1 MAGIARR
8 GGKVRYTIL
17 AMLFF
22 VSIINYADRSILA
35 IAAPAL
41 AKDLAIDPLSLG
53 IVFSGFGWAYVI
65 AQLPGGWALDRFG
78 TKRVYL
84 AGITL
89 WSIFTAAQ
97 GTVLAF
103 GAGAAV
109 AILFALRFLVG
120 LAEGPSFPGN
130 ARLVAAWFPAAER
143 GTASAIF
150 NASQYFATVLFAPIM
165 GWITFTFG
173 WPYTFYFM
181 GGLGL
186 IAAAIWTV
194 TIYGPRSHPRVT
206 DEEIDF
212 VAAGGALVDMD
223 SPSAVRPKA
232 EPGQRAAYLRV
243 LLSSR
248 TLWGLY
254 IGQFAI
260 NTLTYFF
267 ITWFPVYLVQDR
279 GMTILKAGLFA
290 SAPAMCGFLGGVLG
304 GIWSDWLLRRG
315 YSLTLARKVPVVSGM
330 LVSLG
335 ILACNYVDTNTLV
348 LLFMSIAFFGKGVG
362 ALGWAVVA
370 DVAPRKTAGL
380 SGGLFNMF
388 GNLSSILTPIVIG
401 GILKASGSF
410 KLALLFVACNA
421 LLAAFSYLFIVGK
434 IERIEEAA
442 PSGTGPQPAPATA
455 AA

>member
-1 MAGIARR
+1 MAGIAAR
-8 GGKVRYTIL
+8 GGKVRYSIL

-35 IAAPAL
+35 IAAPL
-41 AKDLAIDPLSLG
+41 LSKDLQIDPLELG

-84 AGITL
+84 VGITL

-103 GAGAAV
+103 GASAAV
-109 AILFALRFLVG
+109 SILFALRFLVG
-120 LAEGPSFPGN
+120 FAEGPSFPGN

-181 GGLGL
+181 GALGL
-186 IAAAIWTV
+186 VASLIWTV
-194 TIYGPRSHPRVT
+194 TIYSPRTHPRVT
-206 DEEIDF
+206 EAEIDF

-223 SPSAVRPKA
+223 RGTVARPPAV
-232 EPGQRAAYLRV
+232 PGEMAANLRV
-243 LLSSR
+243 LLSNR

-267 ITWFPVYLVQDR
+267 ITWFPVYLVQER
-279 GMTILKAGLFA
+279 GMNVLKAGLFA
-290 SAPAMCGFLGGVLG
+290 SAPAICGFLGGVLG

-315 YSLTLARKVPVVSGM
+315 HSLTVARKVPVVSGM
-330 LVSLG
+330 LVSLT
-335 ILACNYVDTNTLV
+335 IVACNYVDVNSLV
-348 LLFMSIAFFGKGVG
+348 LLFMSIAFFGKGIG

-370 DVAPRKTAGL
+370 DVAPRKVAGL

-401 GILKASGSF
+401 GLLKATGSF
-410 KLALLFVACNA
+410 KLALVFVACNA
-421 LLAAFSYLFIVGK
+421 LLAAFSYLFIAGR
-434 IERIEEAA
+434 IERIEEGE
-442 PSGTGPQPAPATA
+442 PSGSGAPAARA
-455 AA
+455 AAAA

>member
-1 MAGIARR
+1 MAGIAARP
-8 GGKVRYTIL
+8 GKVRYTIL

-35 IAAPAL
+35 IAAPL
-41 AKDLAIDPLSLG
+41 LSKDLAIDPLQLG
-53 IVFSGFGWAYVI
+53 IVFSAFGWAYVI
-65 AQLPGGWALDRFG
+65 AQMPGGWALDRFG

-84 AGITL
+84 IGITL

-109 AILFALRFLVG
+109 SVLFALRFFVG

-165 GWITFTFG
+165 GFITFTFG
-173 WPYTFYFM
+173 WPYTFFFM

-186 IAAAIWTV
+186 IAAAIWTI
-194 TIYGPRSHPRVT
+194 TIYSPRNHPRVT
-206 DEEIDF
+206 DAEIDHI
-212 VAAGGALVDMD
+212 AAGGALIEMD
-223 SPSAVRPKA
+223 QQLASRAVA
-232 EPGQRAAYLRV
+232 VPGEMAANLRV
-243 LLSSR
+243 LLSNR

-267 ITWFPVYLVQDR
+267 ITWFPVYLVQER

-290 SAPAMCGFLGGVLG
+290 SAPAICGFLGGVLG
-304 GIWSDWLLRRG
+304 GIWSDWMLRRG
-315 YSLTLARKVPVVSGM
+315 YSLTIARKVPVVSGM
-330 LVSLG
+330 LVSLV
-335 ILACNYVDTNTLV
+335 IVACNYVDANALV

-362 ALGWAVVA
+362 ALGWAVIA

-401 GILKASGSF
+401 GILKGTGSF
-410 KLALLFVACNA
+410 KLALIFVACNA
-421 LLAAFSYLFIVGK
+421 LLAAFSYLFIAGR
-434 IERIEEAA
+434 IERIEDA
-442 PSGTGPQPAPATA
+442 PHTEPRPETA
-455 AA
+455 

>member
-1 MAGIARR
+1 MAGIAPRA
-8 GGKVRYTIL
+8 GKVRYTIL

-35 IAAPAL
+35 IAAPL
-41 AKDLAIDPLSLG
+41 LVKDLQIDPLELG

-84 AGITL
+84 VGITL

-109 AILFALRFLVG
+109 SILFALRFLVG
-120 LAEGPSFPGN
+120 FAEGPSFPGN

-165 GWITFTFG
+165 GYITFTFG

-181 GGLGL
+181 GTLGL
-186 IAAAIWTV
+186 VAAAIWTV
-194 TIYGPRSHPRVT
+194 AIYSPRGHPRVT
-206 DEEIDF
+206 EAEIDHI
-212 VAAGGALVDMD
+212 AAGGALVDMD
-223 SPSAVRPKA
+223 RAGAVRPQA
-232 EPGQRAAYLRV
+232 VPGEMAANLRV
-243 LLSSR
+243 LLTNR

-279 GMTILKAGLFA
+279 GMTILKAGLYA
-290 SAPAMCGFLGGVLG
+290 SAPAICGFLGGVLG
-304 GIWSDWLLRRG
+304 GIWSDWMLRRG
-315 YSLTLARKVPVVSGM
+315 YSLTMARKVPVVSGM
-330 LVSLG
+330 LVS
-335 ILACNYVDTNTLV
+335 ITIVACNYVDVDSLV
-348 LLFMSIAFFGKGVG
+348 LLFMSIAFFGKGIG

-388 GNLSSILTPIVIG
+388 GNISSILTPIVIG

-410 KLALLFVACNA
+410 RLALVFVACNA
-421 LLAAFSYLFIVGK
+421 LLAAFAYLFIVGK

-442 PSGTGPQPAPATA
+442 PPGGAATGARRA
-455 AA
+455 AAV